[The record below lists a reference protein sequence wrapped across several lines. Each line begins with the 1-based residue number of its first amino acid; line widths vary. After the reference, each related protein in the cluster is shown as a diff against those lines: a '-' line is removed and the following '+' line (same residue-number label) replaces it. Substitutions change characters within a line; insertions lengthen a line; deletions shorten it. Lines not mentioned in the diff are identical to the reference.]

1 MTATSGNDDPVCCQ
15 LHLLVHVQEALL
27 LLHVHNHIEY
37 GSIQG
42 AVVLP

>member
-1 MTATSGNDDPVCCQ
+1 MQQVAKITLYAASFICW
-15 LHLLVHVQEALL
+15 LHVQEALL
-27 LLHVHNHIEY
+27 LLHVHNHIDY